1 MAIGSADRG
10 PSPDEAAAP
19 LPSGS
24 AAALLDPQSQAYSRP
39 FADLREPVCRVHLR
53 RATRAGMVA
62 AGARRDGSVPRL
74 RAGHTDVRLL
84 SAGENALVRAVV
96 SRVSAAAVTINGA
109 VVGEIGAGLLSLVG
123 AGRDDDEP
131 RARAL
136 ARKIAE
142 LRVFPTEE
150 GARSIS
156 DLGLPVLVV
165 SQFTLYADTRKGR
178 RPSWQDAAPAEQAEP
193 LVDEVV
199 AELRRRGTQV
209 ATGIFGARMRVS
221 SVNEGPMTLLLEV

>member
-1 MAIGSADRG
+1 M
-10 PSPDEAAAP
+10 
-19 LPSGS
+19 
-24 AAALLDPQSQAYSRP
+24 
-39 FADLREPVCRVHLR
+39 
-53 RATRAGMVA
+53 
-62 AGARRDGSVPRL
+62 
-74 RAGHTDVRLL
+74 
-84 SAGENALVRAVV
+84 
-96 SRVSAAAVTINGA
+96 INGA

-142 LRVFPTEE
+142 LRVFPTDE

-178 RPSWQDAAPAEQAEP
+178 RPSWQDAAPAAQAEP

-199 AELRRRGTQV
+199 AALRRRGTQV
-209 ATGIFGARMRVS
+209 ATGIFGARKRVS